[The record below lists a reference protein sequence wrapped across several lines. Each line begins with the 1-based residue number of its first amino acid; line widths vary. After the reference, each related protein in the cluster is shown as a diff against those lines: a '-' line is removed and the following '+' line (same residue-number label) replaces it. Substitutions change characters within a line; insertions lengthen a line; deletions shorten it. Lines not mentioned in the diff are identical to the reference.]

1 MDVNSVAQL
10 SQGDFK
16 LDEPDSA
23 EQKKEEVAMEF
34 EKIFARKLVSEM
46 TKDSFKMGDK
56 NGVMG
61 QSNSMYRHHIT
72 DTLAT
77 ELAEQRTL
85 GMADLISKYHKV

>member
-1 MDVNSVAQL
+1 MDVSIVT
-10 SQGDFK
+10 
-16 LDEPDSA
+16 DSLHRQMDNTSSIQ
-23 EQKKEEVAMEF
+23 EKKEKVAMQF

-61 QSNSMYRHHIT
+61 QANSMYRHHIT

-77 ELAEQRTL
+77 EIAKQRKL
-85 GMADLISKYHKV
+85 GMADLITEYHKV